1 MGGRQRIV
9 ATGLPAAVQRIY
21 PCELTPEQYV
31 ANETHRQVR
40 AESVCPRCGQAAG
53 LDRHGTYARGITG
66 TVGQVLRILV
76 ARFRCRAC
84 AATVSYLP
92 AFALSYRLV
101 QVATF
106 EAFLEGKLDR
116 RDVQSWQSLLADYRR
131 RLQRYATALW
141 RTVGCGLGLAPPPAG
156 AEWPW
161 LKEACGGLASATR
174 RLVTQFRLTLF
185 ARYQCH
191 QPAGV

>member
-1 MGGRQRIV
+1 M
-9 ATGLPAAVQRIY
+9 QRIY
-21 PCELTPEQYV
+21 ACELTPEQYV
-31 ANETHRQVR
+31 ADEIHRQVR
-40 AESVCPRCGQAAG
+40 AESACPRCGKAVS
-53 LDRHGTYARGITG
+53 LDRHGTYERGITG
-66 TVGQVLRILV
+66 AAGRVLRILV

-92 AFALSYRLV
+92 AFAMSYRLV

-106 EAFLEGKLDR
+106 EAFLDGRLER
-116 RDVQSWQSLLADYRR
+116 RDVQSRQSLLSDYRR
-131 RLQRYATALW
+131 RLLRYAAVVW
-141 RTVGCGLGLAPPPAG
+141 RVIGCGFGRAPPSAG
-156 AEWPW
+156 AEWSW
-161 LKEACGGLASATR
+161 LKEACGGIGSATR